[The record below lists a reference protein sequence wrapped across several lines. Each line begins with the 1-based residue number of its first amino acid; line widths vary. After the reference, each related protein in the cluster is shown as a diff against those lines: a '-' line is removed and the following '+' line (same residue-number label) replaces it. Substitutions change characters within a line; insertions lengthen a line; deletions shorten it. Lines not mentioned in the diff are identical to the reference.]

1 MGAHNS
7 KAKVDQVAV
16 NKTITETIIKNQNEQ
31 SVNANVSQKMT
42 IDNVDYKNC
51 IFEINQ
57 DAEISI
63 QSVQQF
69 SQSMTSELLSK
80 LKQEVDNQLTNK
92 MKPETELLAPPQVT
106 NTKSDIKSRVYN
118 ILENKI
124 NVENINKNILAVNA
138 MQELDIKKVRIDKC
152 PGYAALMIAVAN
164 NGKYSPEQIKAFADT
179 CDSNQICSINQGM
192 KVDIVAQQLT
202 ESIVKS
208 ITEDEKLQELGN
220 KLENDIAP
228 KAKGVSALTGLSA
241 IYMFGG
247 ALCCLILIIGLY
259 YIWNSDTTKH
269 AINTGANVYKS
280 TNPVAIASSK
290 I

>member
-16 NKTITETIIKNQNEQ
+16 NKTITDTIIKNQNEQ
-31 SVNANVSQKMT
+31 SVNANVSQKMS
-42 IDNVDYKNC
+42 IEGVNYKNC

-69 SQSMTSELLSK
+69 SQNMTSELLSK

-92 MKPETELLAPPQVT
+92 MKPQTELLAPPQVT

-118 ILENKI
+118 ILENTI
-124 NVENINKNILAVNA
+124 NVENINKNIIAVNA
-138 MQELDIKKVRIDKC
+138 MQELDIKKLTVDKC
-152 PGYAALMIAVAN
+152 PGHADLMIAIAAN
-164 NGKYSPEQIKAFADT
+164 GHYTPEQIKAFSAD
-179 CDSNQICSINQGM
+179 CDSNQVCSINQGM
-192 KVDIVAQQLT
+192 KVDIVAQQIT
-202 ESIVKS
+202 ESIVKA
-208 ITEDEKLQELGN
+208 ITDDEKVQELGN

-247 ALCCLILIIGLY
+247 ALCCLIIIFGLY

-269 AINTGANVYKS
+269 AINKGANVYKS
-280 TNPVAIASSK
+280 TNPAAIAASK
-290 I
+290 V